1 MPALVD
7 EQSDDDAVAAP
18 TRIECQWH
26 GAIHAHL
33 MPYSFMTRLMTFAAT
48 VDAAAAPLPR
58 SVAGGGVRSLQVH
71 ELN

>member
-18 TRIECQWH
+18 TRIECQRR

-58 SVAGGGVRSLQVH
+58 SVEAAF
-71 ELN
+71 